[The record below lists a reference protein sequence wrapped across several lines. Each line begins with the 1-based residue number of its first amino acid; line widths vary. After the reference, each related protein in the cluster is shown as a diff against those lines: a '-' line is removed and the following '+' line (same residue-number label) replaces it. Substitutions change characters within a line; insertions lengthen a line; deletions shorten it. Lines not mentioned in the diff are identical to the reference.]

1 MVYHYRHRKKRKIN
15 KRVIIAIIPLFVLA
29 GLVYLLF
36 CSPVFDIKKTEIS
49 GNKEIKSE
57 EIQNILSCANIFLFS
72 GKKIKNELLERIPK
86 IAELEIEKNIFKREL
101 KIKLSEREEIGIACQ
116 ANPAFAEATA
126 GKCFY
131 IDKDGVIF
139 ENAPQ
144 TSGSLITLINDF
156 SGRNIKLGEKIFDE
170 KFIGLIFEIKEEMLV
185 GMNLKIKSFDSM
197 NFPIQNVKAMT
208 SEGWYAFFNFNN
220 NIKSQLSALKVALKE
235 KIKIRTGLEY
245 VDLRIENRIYY
256 K

>member
-57 EIQNILSCANIFLFS
+57 EIQNILSCANIFLLS

-101 KIKLSEREEIGIACQ
+101 KIKLSEREEIGIACKDD
-116 ANPAFAEATA
+116 
-126 GKCFY
+126 KCFY
-131 IDKDGVIF
+131 IDKSGVIF

-170 KFIGLIFEIKEEMLV
+170 KFIGLIFEIREEMLA
-185 GMNLKIKSFDSM
+185 GMNLKIESFDSM
-197 NFPIQNVKAMT
+197 NFPVQDVKAMT

-220 NIKSQLSALKVALKE
+220 NIKSQVSALKVALKE
-235 KIKIRTGLEY
+235 KIQMRAGLEY
-245 VDLRIENRIYY
+245 VDLRIENRVYY